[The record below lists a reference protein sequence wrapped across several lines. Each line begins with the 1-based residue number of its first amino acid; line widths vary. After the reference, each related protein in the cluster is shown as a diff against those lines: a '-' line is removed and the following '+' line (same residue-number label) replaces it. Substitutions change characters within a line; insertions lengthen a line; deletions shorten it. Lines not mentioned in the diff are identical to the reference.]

1 LNFGFITENSN
12 GQKLPVSQI
21 YGIQNVQR
29 KGDLLFLDSTIQNH
43 LHNAQFKQHLMDTIE
58 CAIRM
63 YNSVYEKK
71 AFVDGFQLYKK
82 YSRKDIFRIL
92 NWGTNP
98 VALNVGG
105 YVISP
110 DKSNCPIFVNYHKHE
125 DISSTTK
132 YEDVFLSD
140 QVFQY
145 MSKSRRTLNSGDVKT
160 MRNANNNDLRLP
172 MFIKKSNDEGQ
183 EFYYLGEGTPIEDSF
198 EETTMPSDKGKEVSV
213 VKMVFK
219 LSHQVEE
226 HLYAYITN
234 KEE

>member
-1 LNFGFITENSN
+1 
-12 GQKLPVSQI
+12 
-21 YGIQNVQR
+21 
-29 KGDLLFLDSTIQNH
+29 
-43 LHNAQFKQHLMDTIE
+43 M
-58 CAIRM
+58 
-63 YNSVYEKK
+63 
-71 AFVDGFQLYKK
+71 YKK

-92 NWGTNP
+92 NWEKNP

-105 YVISP
+105 YIISP
-110 DKSNCPIFVNYHKHE
+110 DKTNCPIFINYHKHE

-132 YEDVFLSD
+132 YEDVFLSN

-145 MSKSRRTLNSGDVKT
+145 MSKSRRNLGSNDVIM
-160 MRNANNNDLRLP
+160 MRNANKNGLRIP

-183 EFYYLGEGTPIEDSF
+183 EFYYLGEGSPIEDSF
-198 EETTMPSDKGKEVSV
+198 EQTSMPADDGKEVSV